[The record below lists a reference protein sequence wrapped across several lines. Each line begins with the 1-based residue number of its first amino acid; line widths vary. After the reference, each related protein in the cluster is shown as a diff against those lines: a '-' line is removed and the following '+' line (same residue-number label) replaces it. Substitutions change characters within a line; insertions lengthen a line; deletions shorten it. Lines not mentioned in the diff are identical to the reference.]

1 MAFDNIH
8 FPFMIKVLGRRDIS
22 QHNES
27 SLQEDLNQHT
37 SSKSSRT
44 DAYMSSK
51 RTWQHTQDLHRCK
64 PDWVSALRGGSGHG
78 VPPLTKK
85 LFAIDTCWQME
96 KSVFLYRMS
105 LGISTILQGRAHT
118 KDNLT
123 NTK

>member
-1 MAFDNIH
+1 MDDC
-8 FPFMIKVLGRRDIS
+8 KGTV
-22 QHNES
+22 
-27 SLQEDLNQHT
+27 
-37 SSKSSRT
+37 SSRHNRI
-44 DAYMSSK
+44 DAHANSQILWQDTGTYTGSSP
-51 RTWQHTQDLHRCK
+51 RS
-64 PDWVSALRGGSGHG
+64 PALRGRSGHG
-78 VPPLTKK
+78 ILTLTKK